1 MSVVTSC
8 PEIALICFIIIF
20 FNIKHHCFLVHS
32 IEKIRG
38 SLDKTWMVPCSLP
51 PCFAVYHLCQR
62 LIMAPQHATDERN
75 SIVSSMV

>member
-8 PEIALICFIIIF
+8 PEIALFCFIIIF

-38 SLDKTWMVPCSLP
+38 SLDKTWMVP
-51 PCFAVYHLCQR
+51 
-62 LIMAPQHATDERN
+62 
-75 SIVSSMV
+75 